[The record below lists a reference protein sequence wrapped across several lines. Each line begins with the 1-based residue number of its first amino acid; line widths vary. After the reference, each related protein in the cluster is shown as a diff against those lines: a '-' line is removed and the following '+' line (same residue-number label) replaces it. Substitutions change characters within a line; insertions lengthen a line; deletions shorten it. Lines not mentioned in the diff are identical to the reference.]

1 MTIRLFSEER
11 NKVMSKV
18 RLILS
23 AIIIIVIILVGVWMY
38 SWIKGVPV
46 FELFRQ
52 DNKMERTATILRS
65 IRNTHRWVFLTVE
78 DEEVVVKEHT
88 FGNVAKIYPSYYEF
102 GIEFDDSLKWVEIQ
116 EHDGVKVASL
126 HLPPIKILNKDALD
140 ATKVINIYGE
150 ADDAEQVEMKRIAQF
165 KLKRRAM
172 SGGNIEQ
179 AERNARGHFQ
189 NLFTVLECDS
199 VKIEWQSK

>member
-1 MTIRLFSEER
+1 
-11 NKVMSKV
+11 MSKV

-23 AIIIIVIILVGVWMY
+23 AIIIIAIILVGVWMY

-88 FGNVAKIYPSYYEF
+88 FGNVAKIYPSYYEL
-102 GIEFDDSLKWVEIQ
+102 GIELDDSLKWVEIQ

-126 HLPPIKILNKDALD
+126 HLPPIKILNKDVLD